1 MGITSSFYFHFPRF
15 KFVCEAS
22 MIVLVLDVLN
32 KWQYILVI
40 QPTYFFEEDYLLPKY
55 LLRIQNL
62 YIYKKKKRNLLHDCY
77 VGMVN
82 P

>member
-1 MGITSSFYFHFPRF
+1 
-15 KFVCEAS
+15 

-62 YIYKKKKRNLLHDCY
+62 YIYIKKKKEIY
-77 VGMVN
+77 YMIVM
-82 P
+82 